1 MRTPRYKYVNVSS
14 FIHSLNPI
22 SKAIWLIC
30 VSILSFILPDPLLI
44 GILFLSV
51 LLVGVLANLGARRLI
66 SAMRS
71 LSPLLLFLCFSP
83 SFMLLPGIQEL
94 SQSSSLIF
102 LFLEGIKYGLTLAFR
117 IATMI
122 YSTVIF
128 LMTTKMKDFVYS
140 MAKIGV
146 PYRYAYMVIIVFR
159 LIPTFE
165 SEMERIRHAQMARGL
180 GLEKTGLFKKYR
192 NYIKYTL
199 RPLLISSLRRGIALA
214 ISMDSA
220 CFGIFKKR
228 TYIDEI
234 KLSSRDIAFSIAVTL
249 ITVSICFA
257 IFTGMLPTIF
267 NLSEKIQK
275 MLFPSG

>member
-1 MRTPRYKYVNVSS
+1 
-14 FIHSLNPI
+14 
-22 SKAIWLIC
+22 
-30 VSILSFILPDPLLI
+30 
-44 GILFLSV
+44 
-51 LLVGVLANLGARRLI
+51 
-66 SAMRS
+66 
-71 LSPLLLFLCFSP
+71 
-83 SFMLLPGIQEL
+83 MLLPGIQEL

-257 IFTGMLPTIF
+257 MFTGMLPTIF